1 MKPRQTKPF
10 KVIYSSADSTD
21 TRRNIMSGISKD
33 IKKFLDDKKSL
44 YLRLLSALEEEREIL
59 KRSDL
64 DALWKMNDKKNEI
77 ASDIE
82 SARKNIIKVFTGSG
96 IKNKLTVK
104 NFDFDEFLTLIEGE
118 DDYKDLLKSSMEL
131 KVIKTNVYNAQSV
144 NRQFVDEYL
153 QMLEE
158 LVSVIAN
165 NGFNRT
171 YSRKNAYPAKSGGLI
186 LNQEA

>member
-1 MKPRQTKPF
+1 
-10 KVIYSSADSTD
+10 
-21 TRRNIMSGISKD
+21 MSGISKE

-44 YLRLLSALEEEREIL
+44 YLRLLSVLEEEREIL

-64 DALWKMNDKKNEI
+64 DALWKMNDIKNAI

-82 SARKNIIKVFTGSG
+82 SARQDIIRVLRGNG
-96 IKNKLTVK
+96 IKNNLSVK
-104 NFDFDEFLTLIEGE
+104 NFSLDDFLSLIEE
-118 DDYKDLLKSSMEL
+118 NEEEYPDFLKSSKEL
-131 KVIKTNVYNAQSV
+131 KSVKTKVYNTQSV
-144 NRQFVDEYL
+144 NRQFVEEYL
-153 QMLEE
+153 GMLEE

>member
-1 MKPRQTKPF
+1 
-10 KVIYSSADSTD
+10 
-21 TRRNIMSGISKD
+21 MSGISKE

-44 YLRLLSALEEEREIL
+44 YLRLLSVLEEEREIL

-64 DALWKMNDKKNEI
+64 DALWKMNDIKNAI

-82 SARKNIIKVFTGSG
+82 SARQDIIRVLRGNG
-96 IKNKLTVK
+96 IKNNLSVK
-104 NFDFDEFLTLIEGE
+104 NFSLDDFLSLIENE
-118 DDYKDLLKSSMEL
+118 EEYPDFLKSSMEL
-131 KVIKTNVYNAQSV
+131 KSVKTKVYNTQSV
-144 NRQFVDEYL
+144 NRQFVEEYL
-153 QMLEE
+153 GMLEE

>member
-1 MKPRQTKPF
+1 
-10 KVIYSSADSTD
+10 
-21 TRRNIMSGISKD
+21 MSGISKE

-44 YLRLLSALEEEREIL
+44 YLRLLSVLEEEREIL

-64 DALWKMNDKKNEI
+64 DALWKMNDIKNAI

-82 SARKNIIKVFTGSG
+82 SARQDIIRVLRGNG
-96 IKNKLTVK
+96 IKNNLSVK
-104 NFDFDEFLTLIEGE
+104 NFSLDDFLSLIENE
-118 DDYKDLLKSSMEL
+118 EEYPDFLKSSKEL
-131 KVIKTNVYNAQSV
+131 KSVKTKVYNTQSV
-144 NRQFVDEYL
+144 NRQFVEEYL
-153 QMLEE
+153 GMLEE